1 MAIKF
6 KDKSNTNVFVNELA
20 MNNYEQQTR
29 QDIDDKI
36 ITVEKLTKEVSDLMN
51 GKTRD
56 ELDQK
61 TLRKVDRKL
70 KQIEK
75 YNKILPYEIMRAGI
89 NLQNDANKVLYSKNT
104 VTYTSKV
111 KDYSSKPNDELL
123 NNIIKTLND
132 KGFFNLESNKT
143 INSINDFLIDY
154 TDYKGINMTASI
166 GEIQKIHDRVNKM
179 INTQKGIIHSIDTE
193 TLGAT
198 TSTNVWRPSFVTEF
212 AKVSTDL
219 SSSITTKTNILL
231 TGDIYD
237 QEYKR
242 IMEALE
248 GGAAGQRRIMNDPS
262 LRVSMERFALYGHDK
277 TVISYNSKLGYSQVK
292 SIADAEDIKNIYD
305 KDLITQGYQK
315 LKNAKVRTD
324 TIKVNNK
331 DIKIKADVKE
341 FIDSIAEMQKS
352 IVEGKGVIN
361 GYNIN
366 KFDFKTIN
374 SSLQRMISE
383 DKTGNL
389 LEYAKS
395 KFGVNDISQI
405 GLNNL
410 DGSVIDMQNLAR
422 AYTGVY
428 GDKSL
433 IGEEIYNRIHGQRV
447 NRQEYLGEKF
457 YANLMNKASH
467 AALADT
473 EVVHAM
479 LLSGSQELN
488 GETLFEHLFNG
499 LMNANYYSTDI
510 TRNNILIANKGSMF
524 NSDRNV
530 LDFVTDLD
538 NNIYFSSGHSIVNG
552 NLKHDN
558 INVSPFNG
566 IRKNNLY
573 SIDSIFTANTKDF
586 YSNLGI
592 DLPEYSSGDLHIVRL
607 KAQRGD
613 KFGKGFINEGYVYKV
628 FNSKEEATGFIQS
641 NFSNLG
647 AFDENGVF
655 KLNADMENRIRI
667 GWNGKN
673 KKKAVKVDKEWKQ
686 LSDIDKVKK
695 YANYMDERLVENKA
709 ANFLFSDDSAKKIS
723 NALDFLD
730 EMRKFE
736 VTKTFKNPQGKEVTE
751 KLKYKIFL
759 NSKDKNKAGK
769 TNFDLLVQLYN
780 GEKLNLTVG
789 KNKLPITQKDLE
801 HIKRMMKNNIG
812 FFQTSTGEQTILP
825 STAANALYSL
835 KHIQSLEDYYRNVLT
850 LITKQKSSTAIK
862 EGATFKEMYNS
873 LVSQGI
879 DVNAIFKELNDEL
892 LGNIV
897 LERTHG
903 NTNKAIQAVSHVRH
917 DSNAIKHLND
927 IYDFKI
933 SKKFYLGSRSN
944 NTQKFNAFNAVDD
957 FMTIDLGKVN
967 PVTSFINDLTKKYTG
982 NVQIRNEDIMYRYQ
996 RAAFQSFVKEI
1007 NKDKKNH
1014 KELFRDKKFKN
1025 MIDNVLDNDD
1035 FDLED
1040 SVQQLF
1046 ESITSVKKDG
1056 KNLKAGLLK
1065 PRYDRTIRVSKKNT
1079 KALNSLDNK
1088 TIEEALSKIS
1098 ILKLND
1104 TNKSSLVNEI
1114 VSSRMF
1120 DKSIIDSTQF
1130 NFDSEKDR
1138 AYRLYEDFQKRMTAT
1153 VEDLLNAAQESGTD
1167 ITFNRVTGDV
1177 ILTRNGESK
1186 VMTELANLKID
1197 GTNMRLETYGGTN
1210 IEYHEA
1216 FYFDKKTNRIKLGTN
1231 LGEEFGEGNRIL
1243 KRVKEAMANDNPD
1256 ILSVIDQRMIRNASK
1271 HKESALMNFSVKDY
1285 ISGNAK
1291 IDFSGADGIFSYMLG
1306 EDATEEGKA
1315 IWNKLVSSG
1324 KLNSTN
1330 IEKYVDTLKELDP
1343 KELSPILRTMS
1354 VTDMTTILSEFV
1366 DRNDPNAPAILDVLK
1381 TVAMT
1386 NKDTDVSR
1394 GIYTTGP
1401 RIIGN
1406 VMNLMD
1412 NQGRPTIAS
1421 QLNARYS
1428 RFNRKAPLDYEN
1440 FLLPT
1445 SIIEDKNT
1453 IGNITRAVNK
1463 ELNNPIILQTDF
1475 THNAAQLGTM
1485 GLEAT
1490 FSNEMDRVLRD
1501 FKLSDDLDI
1510 KNHDKVVKNMY
1521 TKAVN
1526 TYVGGTFEQSRLV
1539 DSRMIDAIYGSI
1551 PQDVQKLSTLKD
1563 LENALQTMEE
1573 DTLSGKTKNKVKEA
1587 MDILGEI
1594 SIDDHG
1600 NVKYT
1605 KSTGTIVRRGEGL
1618 FKTSSVYGDQ
1628 ISPFASKFDIGILNF
1643 TVRNKENIELTEKE
1657 ISELLSKKIKKQLQ
1671 GKSAEEAQR
1680 VLENY
1685 KRPEGLFKLLLE
1697 GFDNGIKGTYE
1708 VSNVKSAELL
1718 KMGNSDKGMA
1728 YIMLTNIGSL
1738 SDTLR
1743 DFMTDIGEERL
1754 VGNYAISPE
1763 ALAAYISDI
1772 SKNDPEKME
1781 QLLTKYGVSTVKEL
1795 TEKMVNLRS
1804 IEQHELSRMFFSK
1817 EGIFKGEVSAV
1828 INDNYIGHKNFG
1840 TTNSATL
1847 ARATEL
1853 YSKYYGAGKNKV
1865 EKYSS
1870 AMKDIVDI
1878 INNNSEFQFL
1888 QRHDKNGQTAHK
1900 LVAAGTTYM
1909 IGDQLEADIDKYSS
1923 FNQESFNKLIE
1934 YIDQKLEAAGADIDD
1949 RMIYKDVYAYDKKG
1963 NLIKYDKIM
1972 GNLRTVE
1979 KEIDGK
1985 KVRIVTGL
1993 NSTVNSKLYNDSEV
2007 QSYIS
2012 KDFLLAQE
2020 TLQQKK
2026 AQLASI
2032 KDTGEK
2038 GLIDSL
2044 KKEINELEQRI
2055 FNEEPYSKRMQI
2067 DDQYRNI
2074 LSAYRLDSVLEDDYN
2089 KAIKEGRINQKF
2101 IDAAREFMIQDDKGN
2116 WKFKEDLRSDNI
2128 YHGFL
2133 ENIRG
2138 LMTYDPTKEQKLTKD
2153 MLKDEK
2159 YAQYADLYKFIT
2171 EDMNMELGVDSAQK
2185 IYGLQGVFQSY
2196 HFNNTGSRS
2205 IEKSLIDNYGYKN
2218 IDISDFASSFGKQNN
2233 QLDALVNQGY
2243 IVDLGKDFNNIKVAV
2258 PGMGSYAGDQEI
2270 RKEWQQRF
2278 NSLSS
2283 AWEEYNNYI
2292 GDPNNTDNTHIQN
2305 LKGRI
2310 LNQVNEIMEASNNIV
2325 SKQGELGMLS
2335 KIEANM
2341 PYTRTKLFS
2350 MNDIA
2355 TVRSWANTDALVPL
2369 TNDAENAIKGASFK
2383 SKAMI
2388 NGKTIAE
2395 WEKGGLK
2402 NGVFYDYGVASIGE
2416 FERMGFF
2423 SDKVLKSMNMDRKQM
2438 EDYLETHGTMELI
2451 NRYPNIIDRS
2461 VQNVRLFLDKSRPDN
2476 GISLAEW
2483 TMLKMNGDSDGDS
2496 ASKLLLEHH
2505 GVNYT
2510 QYEYNKQLAQDYYSK
2525 RGVQA
2530 TDEEIKKRTIDNLM
2544 SMDGYKLSKKQ
2555 ATEVFDNFR
2564 PYEAMSLMETT
2575 RNIDAVAEQVLP
2587 TMFKDESKNFRL
2599 SGGIIDGKPAK
2610 GQVAGVYVEGMTN
2623 VGAQIEGGKS
2633 ILGKIR
2639 VTNLQKGPGH
2649 LDEEGGTTFLI
2660 DNTKKIN
2667 AMLEDVFKNKDELI
2681 KTTGVNFD
2689 EYKNLNN
2696 LFTRVSNGDG
2706 SINIHNFKYGEEQ
2719 HKALDELLS
2728 LFEKNNAT
2736 GKPILSTALNEAQD
2750 TIINRIRADI
2760 YNQTATGKSNK
2771 GVIGE
2776 VNAALYS
2783 IRQAAGDV
2791 LGAKLGDNNANFVNG
2806 ILQKVG
2812 YELEEH
2818 VISSK
2823 KAVFE
2828 PGDTRLK
2835 NVSEF
2840 ITKAKLPQGTSLE
2853 STKSD
2858 VSSWIYD
2865 YMSEGKINEIYQQAI
2880 SRSSGAPSSYSI
2892 EQVNMR
2898 AKAYYQS
2905 ASGML
2910 TQEQAMA
2917 KAQADMISDAFVTG
2931 IHNLNN
2937 SEEGRAAIK
2946 MYGIFGRRSGT
2957 IERMGGVNMNDISK
2971 ESFSGTAYR
2980 IFSGQKVI
2988 EKIDIPEPKSVDPR
3002 NIQEPRIKN
3011 VKDVTREVKNIASD
3025 VLSNVSSSGIALGVL
3040 GLAAGLMISGYASGN
3055 PLKDPKNDNM
3065 ENQPQEIKN
3074 TPLPTFFNE
3083 QGGYVQTNPQQQG
3096 YIINIKADSRRGQ
3109 RYTKKAMK
3117 QAVEASVGGS
3127 VNINM
3132 NFKSNN
3138 SGGFSQSDIED
3149 IINSYL

>member
-6 KDKSNTNVFVNELA
+6 KDKNNTNVFTNELA
-20 MNNYEQQTR
+20 MNHYEKQTK
-29 QDIDDKI
+29 QSVDDKT
-36 ITVEKLTKEVSDLMN
+36 ITVEKLTKEITDLMN
-51 GKTRD
+51 GKSMDDLD
-56 ELDQK
+56 EK
-61 TLRKVDRKL
+61 TLKKVNRKL
-70 KQIEK
+70 EKIER
-75 YNKILPYEIMRAGI
+75 YNKMLPYEIMSAGI
-89 NLQNDANKVLYSKNT
+89 NLQADANKVLHSKDT
-104 VTYTSKV
+104 VTYTSQV
-111 KDYSSKPNDELL
+111 KDYSSKANDTLL
-123 NNIIKTLND
+123 NKIIKTLND
-132 KGFFNLESNKT
+132 KGFFNLESNKA
-143 INSINDFLIDY
+143 INSVDNFLIDY

-179 INTQKGIIHSIDTE
+179 INAKQGVIHSIDTE

-198 TSTNVWRPSFVTEF
+198 SATNVWKPSFVTEF
-212 AKVSTDL
+212 AKVTTDL
-219 SSSITTKTNILL
+219 SKPGQTTKTNILL

-248 GGAAGQRRIMNDPS
+248 GGAAGQKRIMSDPS
-262 LRVSMERFALYGHDK
+262 LRVSMERFVLYGHDK
-277 TVISYNSKLGYSQVK
+277 TVIDYNAILGYSQVK
-292 SIADAEDIKNIYD
+292 SIADAEDIKSIYD
-305 KDLITQGYQK
+305 KDLIKKGYYK

-324 TIKVNNK
+324 TITINNK
-331 DIKIKADVKE
+331 DIKIKADVKQY
-341 FIDSIAEMQKS
+341 IDSIAEMQKS

-374 SSLQRMISE
+374 SSLQKMIKE
-383 DKTGNL
+383 DSTGNL
-389 LEYAKS
+389 LEYAKL

-410 DGSVIDMQNLAR
+410 DGSVVDMQNLAR
-422 AYTGVY
+422 AYTGAY
-428 GDKSL
+428 GNKSL
-433 IGEEIYNRIHGQRV
+433 VGEEIFNRIHGQRV
-447 NRQEYLGEKF
+447 NRQEYLGERY
-457 YANLMNKASH
+457 YADLMQKASH

-488 GETLFEHLFNG
+488 GESLFEHMFKG
-499 LMNANYYSTDI
+499 LQNANYYSTDI
-510 TRNNILIANKGSMF
+510 TKNNILIANKGSMF

-530 LDFVTDLD
+530 LDFVTDLS
-538 NNIYFSSGHSIVNG
+538 NNVYFSSGHSIVNG

-566 IRKNNLY
+566 IKKNNLY
-573 SIDSIFTANTKDF
+573 SIDGMFTANTKDF
-586 YSNLGI
+586 YSDLGI
-592 DLPEYSSGDLHIVRL
+592 DLPEYSSGDLHIVKL
-607 KAQRGD
+607 KAFRGD
-613 KFGKGFINEGYVYKV
+613 DFGKGHINEGYVYKV

-641 NFSNLG
+641 NFSNVG

-655 KLNADMENRIRI
+655 KLNADMENRIKI
-667 GWNGKN
+667 GWQGK
-673 KKKAVKVDKEWKQ
+673 KKKAVKVDKGWKQ

-695 YANYMDERLVENKA
+695 YANYMDERTVENKA
-709 ANFLFSDDSAKKIS
+709 ANFLFGDDSAKKIS

-730 EMRKFE
+730 EMRKFNVKKTVNYADGTE
-736 VTKTFKNPQGKEVTE
+736 KTFEYSYKELLNNPKSLAKFYNSGGLRGGHTKNGIP
-751 KLKYKIFL
+751 IDA
-759 NSKDKNKAGK
+759 KDFEN
-769 TNFDLLVQLYN
+769 
-780 GEKLNLTVG
+780 
-789 KNKLPITQKDLE
+789 IQKM
-801 HIKRMMKNNIG
+801 IKRNIG
-812 FFQTSTGEQTILP
+812 FFQKSTGEQTILP
-825 STAANALYSL
+825 STASNALYSL
-835 KHIQSLEDYYRNVLT
+835 GHIQQLEEYYKKALT
-850 LITKQKSSTAIK
+850 SIAQQKGSKPLGKNPSFKDIYKDLI
-862 EGATFKEMYNS
+862 
-873 LVSQGI
+873 SQGV
-879 DVNAIFKELNDEL
+879 DVDAVFKELNEEL

-897 LERTHG
+897 LDRTHG
-903 NTNKAIQAVSHVRH
+903 NVDKAIQAVSHVRT
-917 DSNAIKHLND
+917 DSETIQHFND
-927 IYDFKI
+927 IYDFKL
-933 SKKFYLGSRSN
+933 SKNFYLGKKSN
-944 NTQKFNAFNAVDD
+944 KTQKFNAFNSAED

-967 PVTSFINDLTKKYTG
+967 SVTSFINDLTKKYTSD
-982 NVQIRNEDIMYRYQ
+982 VQIRNENIMYRYQ
-996 RAAFQSFVKEI
+996 RAAFQNFAKEI
-1007 NKDKKNH
+1007 RQDRRNH
-1014 KELFRDKKFKN
+1014 RELFRDESFRN

-1040 SVQQLF
+1040 SVQQLI
-1046 ESITSVKKDG
+1046 ESIKGVKKDG

-1065 PRYDRTIRVSKKNT
+1065 PRYDRTIRVGRKNA
-1079 KALNSLDNK
+1079 KALNQLDNK
-1088 TIEEALSKIS
+1088 TIEEALSKIN
-1098 ILKLND
+1098 IVKLGEN
-1104 TNKSSLVNEI
+1104 NRASLVENI
-1114 VSSRMF
+1114 VDSHMF
-1120 DKSIIDSTQF
+1120 DIKQID
-1130 NFDSEKDR
+1130 NAYFDFEADRDR
-1138 AYRLYEDFQKRMTAT
+1138 AYRLYEDFKKRMTAT
-1153 VEDLLNAAQESGTD
+1153 VEDMLKATQESGTD
-1167 ITFNRVTGDV
+1167 VTFNRLTGDV
-1177 ILTRNGESK
+1177 VLSRNGESK
-1186 VMTELANLKID
+1186 VMTELANLRMKDTDIY
-1197 GTNMRLETYGGTN
+1197 LQSYGGTTT
-1210 IEYHEA
+1210 EFHEA
-1216 FYFDKKTNRIKLGTN
+1216 FYFDKNTKRIKLGTN
-1231 LGEEFGEGNRIL
+1231 LGSEFGEHDRIT
-1243 KRVKEAMANDNPD
+1243 KRVKEAMANNNPD
-1256 ILSVIDQRMIRNASK
+1256 ILDVINQRMIRNASEY
-1271 HKESALMNFSVKDY
+1271 KESTLMNFSAKDF
-1285 ISGNAK
+1285 ITGNGK
-1291 IDFSGADGIFSYMLG
+1291 IDFSGADGVFSYMFG

-1315 IWNKLVSSG
+1315 IWNKLVASG
-1324 KLNSTN
+1324 KLNTTN

-1343 KELSPILRTMS
+1343 KELSPILRTMT
-1354 VTDMTTILSEFV
+1354 VTDITTIMSEFV

-1386 NKDTDVSR
+1386 NKDTDVDR
-1394 GIYTTGP
+1394 GIYSTGS
-1401 RIIGN
+1401 RN
-1406 VMNLMD
+1406 VSNTMNLMD
-1412 NQGRPTIAS
+1412 NQGRPTIIS
-1421 QLNARYS
+1421 QLNAKWLRYDKDIS
-1428 RFNRKAPLDYEN
+1428 KYDN
-1440 FLLPT
+1440 FLLDTPILEDELT
-1445 SIIEDKNT
+1445 S
-1453 IGNITRAVNK
+1453 GNILK
-1463 ELNNPIILQTDF
+1463 KFDIGLNEKMVLSTDF
-1475 THNAAQLGTM
+1475 VHNAAQLGTM
-1485 GLEAT
+1485 GLETT
-1490 FSNEMDRVLRD
+1490 FSNEMDRVLKE
-1501 FKLSDDLDI
+1501 FKLSSDLDI
-1510 KNHDKVVKNMY
+1510 KNHEQVVKDMY
-1521 TKAVN
+1521 TKAIN

-1539 DSRMIDAIYGSI
+1539 DSRMIDTIYGSI
-1551 PQDVQKLSTLKD
+1551 PQDTQKLSTLKD
-1563 LENALQTMEE
+1563 LDNALQIMKE
-1573 DTLSGKTKNKVKEA
+1573 DTLSGKAKNKVKEA
-1587 MDILGEI
+1587 MDILGDI
-1594 SIDDHG
+1594 SIDEHG
-1600 NVKYT
+1600 NVTYT
-1605 KSTGTIVRRGEGL
+1605 KSAGTIVRRGEGL
-1618 FKTSSVYGDQ
+1618 FKTSSAYGDQ
-1628 ISPFASKFDIGILNF
+1628 ISPFASKFDTGILNF
-1643 TVRNKENIELTEKE
+1643 KIKTEEGMELTEKE
-1657 ISELLSKKIKKQLQ
+1657 ISELLSKKIKQELQ
-1671 GKSAEEAQR
+1671 GKSAEEAQK

-1685 KRPEGLFKLLLE
+1685 KRPEGLFKLLLD
-1697 GFDNGIKGTYE
+1697 GFDHGVKGTYE
-1708 VSNVKSAELL
+1708 VSNVNSAELL

-1728 YIMLTNIGSL
+1728 YVMLTKIGSL
-1738 SDTLR
+1738 SDTLKE
-1743 DFMTDIGEERL
+1743 FMTDIGEERF
-1754 VGNYAISPE
+1754 VGNNAISSE

-1772 SKNDPEKME
+1772 SKNDPEKMQ
-1781 QLLTKYGVSTVKEL
+1781 QLLAKYGVNTAEEL
-1795 TEKMVNLRS
+1795 TKKMTNLRD

-1817 EGIFKGEVSAV
+1817 QGIFKGEVSAV

-1853 YSKYYGAGKNKV
+1853 YGKYYGKGGNKV
-1865 EKYSS
+1865 DKYES
-1870 AMKDIVDI
+1870 AMDDIVEM
-1878 INNNSEFQFL
+1878 INNNTDFQFL
-1888 QRHDKNGQTAHK
+1888 QLHTKQGQMPHIFDKDSTVYFIENP
-1900 LVAAGTTYM
+1900 
-1909 IGDQLEADIDKYSS
+1909 LEADIDQYSS

-1934 YIDQKLEAAGADIDD
+1934 HIDKKLEDAGADIND
-1949 RMIYKDVYAYDKKG
+1949 RMIYKDVYAYDKNGK
-1963 NLIKYDKIM
+1963 LVKYDKIM

-1979 KEIDGK
+1979 KEINGE

-1993 NSTVNSKLYNDSEV
+1993 NSTVNSKMYNDSEV

-2026 AQLASI
+2026 AELARL
-2032 KDTGEK
+2032 KDTDEK
-2038 GLIDSL
+2038 DLIDSL
-2044 KKEINELEQRI
+2044 KNEINDLEQRI
-2055 FNEEPYSKRMQI
+2055 FNEEPYSKRIKI

-2074 LSAYRLDSVLEDDYN
+2074 LSAYKLDSVMEDDYN
-2089 KAIKEGRINQKF
+2089 KAIKQGRINQKF

-2116 WKFKEDLRSDNI
+2116 WKFKEDLKSDNV

-2153 MLKDEK
+2153 MLQDEK

-2171 EDMNMELGVDSAQK
+2171 EDMNMELGVESAQK
-2185 IYGLQGVFQSY
+2185 IHGIQGAFQSY
-2196 HFNNTGSRS
+2196 HFNDTGSHTL
-2205 IEKSLIDNYGYKN
+2205 EKNLVKKYGYEN
-2218 IDISDFASSFGKQNN
+2218 IDIADFASSFGKQNN
-2233 QLDALVNQGY
+2233 QLDALVGQGY
-2243 IVDLGKDFNNIKVAV
+2243 IVNLGEDFNNIKVAV

-2270 RKEWQQRF
+2270 RKEWQQKF

-2292 GDPNNTDNTHIQN
+2292 GDTKNTDNTHIDN

-2310 LNQVNEIMEASNNIV
+2310 LNQVNEIKEASNRMV
-2325 SKQGELGMLS
+2325 SKQGDLGMLS

-2350 MNDIA
+2350 MNDMA
-2355 TVRSWANTDALVPL
+2355 TVRSWANTDAVIPL
-2369 TNDAENAIKGASFK
+2369 SDAAEDAIKSASFK

-2402 NGVFYDYGVASIGE
+2402 NGVYFDYGVAGIGE

-2423 SDKVLKSMNMDRKQM
+2423 NEKVLKSMNMNRTQM
-2438 EDYLETHGTMELI
+2438 EDYLEQHGTMELV

-2461 VQNVRLFLDKSRPDN
+2461 VQNVRMFLDKDRPDN
-2476 GISLAEW
+2476 GVSIAEW
-2483 TMLKMNGDSDGDS
+2483 TMRKMNGDSDGDA
-2496 ASKLLLEHH
+2496 ASKMLIERH

-2510 QYEYNKQLAQDYYSK
+2510 QFDYNRQMAQDYFSK

-2530 TDEEIKKRTIDNLM
+2530 SDEEIKKRTVSNLM
-2544 SMDGYKLSKKQ
+2544 SMEGYNLTQKQ
-2555 ATEVFDNFR
+2555 ANEIFDQMR
-2564 PYEAMSLMETT
+2564 GYEASTFMETT
-2575 RNIDAVAEQVLP
+2575 RNIDAVAEDVLP
-2587 TMFKDESKNFRL
+2587 TLFKDESKNFRL

-2649 LDEEGGTTFLI
+2649 LDEEGGSTFLI
-2660 DNTKKIN
+2660 DNTKKLN
-2667 AMLEDVFKNKDELI
+2667 SMLEDVFKNKDELI

-2689 EYKNLNN
+2689 EYTHLNN
-2696 LFTRVSNGDG
+2696 LFTRVSNGEG
-2706 SINIHNFKYGEEQ
+2706 NINIHNFKYGEEQ
-2719 HKALDELLS
+2719 HQALDELLS
-2728 LFEKNNAT
+2728 LFEKDKAT
-2736 GKPILSTALNEAQD
+2736 GKPILSTSLNEAQD

-2791 LGAKLGDNNANFVNG
+2791 LGSKTGDNQASFVNG
-2806 ILQKVG
+2806 VLQKVG

-2840 ITKAKLPQGTSLE
+2840 ISKAKLPQGTSLE

-2865 YMSEGKINEIYQQAI
+2865 YMSEGKINEIYQQTI
-2880 SRSSGAPSSYSI
+2880 GRSSGAPSSYSI

-2898 AKAYYQS
+2898 AKAYFQS

-2910 TQEQAMA
+2910 TQEQATA
-2917 KAQADMISDAFVTG
+2917 KAQADMIGEAFVTG

-2937 SEEGRAAIK
+2937 DEEGRAAIK

-2957 IERMGGVNMNDISK
+2957 IKRMHGVNMNDTSK

-2980 IFSGQKVI
+2980 IASGQKVL
-2988 EKIDIPEPKSVDPR
+2988 EKVNIPEPSSIDPR
-3002 NIQEPRIKN
+3002 NIQKPRIN
-3011 VKDVTREVKNIASD
+3011 DVKSATRELKNIATD

-3083 QGGYVQTNPQQQG
+3083 QDGYAQNNPQQQG

-3117 QAVEASVGGS
+3117 QAVEASVGGG

-3138 SGGFSQSDIED
+3138 SGGFSQSDIEN
-3149 IINSYL
+3149 IINNYLS